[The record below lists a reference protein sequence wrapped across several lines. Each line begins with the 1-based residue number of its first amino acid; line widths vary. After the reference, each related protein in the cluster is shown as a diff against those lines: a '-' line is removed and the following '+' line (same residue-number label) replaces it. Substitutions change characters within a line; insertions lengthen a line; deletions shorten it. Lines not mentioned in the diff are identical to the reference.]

1 MRLSVVIPSRD
12 RTGLLAGCLQTLA
25 PQTPPPGGM
34 EIVVVDDGSREPI
47 AAALAASSAGETPVR
62 WIRQSGGGLNAARNR
77 GIREARGEIIAFL
90 DDDTL
95 VSPGWAAAVHDGFE
109 RERCDALGGR
119 ITLELGAQLPRW
131 LTEKR
136 LSYLSRYDLGDA
148 PREVR
153 GPPLPFG
160 ANFALARGVLASVGT
175 FQAGLD
181 RVGGSLSS
189 NGEIELL
196 TRVIA
201 SGGRIVYWPQAAVAH
216 RVPAER
222 LTKPWFRRRAFAQ
235 GVSDVRTEPPSRRP
249 YALRISRELI
259 RAGRALPI
267 WARRQLER
275 RGGFDA
281 ALWLVYCRGRIA
293 ELRSQR
299 S

>member
-12 RTGLLAGCLQTLA
+12 RPGLLADCLQTLA
-25 PQTPPPGGM
+25 GQGSPPGGM

-47 AAALAASSAGETPVR
+47 AETLAREAVGDTPIR

-95 VSPGWAAAVHDGFE
+95 VSRGWAAAIHDGFE

-119 ITLELGAQLPRW
+119 ITLEFEGRLPRW
-131 LTEKR
+131 LTDQR

-153 GPPLPFG
+153 RPPLPFG
-160 ANFALARGVLASVGT
+160 ANFALARGVLASAGT

-181 RVGGSLSS
+181 RVGDSLSS

-196 TRVIA
+196 TRIIA
-201 SGGRIVYWPQAAVAH
+201 GGGRIVYWPDAAVAH
-216 RVPAER
+216 RVPPER
-222 LTKPWFRRRAFAQ
+222 LTKDWFRRRAFAQ
-235 GVSDVRTEPPSRRP
+235 GVSDVRIEPAGRRLYP
-249 YALRISRELI
+249 LQVSRELI

-267 WARRQLER
+267 CVRRLLER
-275 RGGFDA
+275 RGSFDA

-293 ELRSQR
+293 ELRSRQ